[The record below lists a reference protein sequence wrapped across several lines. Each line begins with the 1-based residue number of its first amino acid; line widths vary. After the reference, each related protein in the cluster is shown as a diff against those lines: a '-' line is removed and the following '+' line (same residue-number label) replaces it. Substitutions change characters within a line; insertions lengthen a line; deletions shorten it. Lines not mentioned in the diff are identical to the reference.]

1 MITTI
6 KNMIIELFPDVWP
19 IIIII
24 TVISCSLRITYL
36 IKKNLKFCFYKELF
50 MLIFIIYVVCL
61 FEVVTLQ
68 DNNYGLSNFI
78 PFKEIFRYE
87 LGSRLFIKNIVG
99 NILLFLPYGYFAAEY
114 LKSKKFI
121 LPVLLTSIV
130 SITIELV
137 QLNIGRTFDID
148 DVILNTIGG
157 LFGYLLFK
165 VIEKIKNKLP
175 KFFKTEGFVN
185 FFVIIILII
194 IYIILMWS
202 TYGKL
207 VKLLMAGE
215 KMFEIVNDSGLEIEE
230 LDVLEEYV
238 KYVSKKL
245 DIDKAIFNIIMT
257 DEKQIHEL
265 NLNYRGI
272 DRKTDVI
279 TFALEDGDD
288 FRNPEF
294 RVLGDIYISVPVA
307 YEQASSYG
315 HSRIREICFLATHGI
330 LHLLGYDHMEEKDEK
345 IMFSLQEE
353 LLSDYEINR

>member
-194 IYIILMWS
+194 IYIILM
-202 TYGKL
+202 
-207 VKLLMAGE
+207 
-215 KMFEIVNDSGLEIEE
+215 
-230 LDVLEEYV
+230 
-238 KYVSKKL
+238 
-245 DIDKAIFNIIMT
+245 
-257 DEKQIHEL
+257 
-265 NLNYRGI
+265 
-272 DRKTDVI
+272 
-279 TFALEDGDD
+279 
-288 FRNPEF
+288 
-294 RVLGDIYISVPVA
+294 
-307 YEQASSYG
+307 
-315 HSRIREICFLATHGI
+315 
-330 LHLLGYDHMEEKDEK
+330 
-345 IMFSLQEE
+345 
-353 LLSDYEINR
+353 